1 MTIPASI
8 LITGVT
14 GFIGSAIARC
24 LVERQDIRIRGVSRN
39 LAPEPPAGIEAI
51 AADLVEDTDVS
62 ELLKGIDVVIHTAG
76 RAHVMRDYAPD
87 PFIEYRRA
95 NVESTVRLARQ
106 AASAGIRRFVFISS
120 VKVNGETASLG
131 FPFTADQTPGPKDAY
146 AVSKYEAEVELF
158 NIAEETGLEVV
169 VIRTPLVYGPGVKG
183 NFATMIRWVRKGI
196 PIPLGA
202 VHNCRSMV
210 ALENLVD
217 FTVLC
222 ADCSRSPSAANQV
235 FLVSDGEN
243 VSTTDI
249 LRRVA
254 WAYGVKPRLVPVSVS
269 WIRGIASLLGKAA
282 VADRLLGSLVV
293 DSTKA
298 RELLGWRPVVS
309 MDEQL
314 KKMALHDS
322 TI

>member
-1 MTIPASI
+1 MTIQVSI

-24 LVERQDIRIRGVSRN
+24 LVERQDICIRGVSRN
-39 LAPEPPAGIEAI
+39 LAPKPIVGIEAI
-51 AADLVEDTDVS
+51 AADLVKDTDVS

-76 RAHVMRDYAPD
+76 RAHVMREYAAD
-87 PFIEYRRA
+87 PLVEYRRA
-95 NVESTVRLARQ
+95 NVDLTVRLARQ
-106 AASAGIRRFVFISS
+106 AASAGVRRFVFISS
-120 VKVNGETASLG
+120 VKVNGEKTILG
-131 FPFTADQTPGPKDAY
+131 FPFTADQTPGPKDSY
-146 AVSKYEAEVELF
+146 AVSKCEAEIELF
-158 NIAEETGLEVV
+158 NIAEETGLEIV

-217 FTVLC
+217 FIVLC
-222 ADCSRSPSAANQV
+222 ADCSRSPRAANQV
-235 FLVSDGEN
+235 FLVSDGDD

-269 WIRGIASLLGKAA
+269 LIKGIASLLGKAE

-293 DSTKA
+293 DSSKV

-309 MDEQL
+309 MEEQL
-314 KKMALHDS
+314 TKMALHDS
-322 TI
+322 TT